1 MFGTSKKV
9 LNTLLDE
16 KYDEI
21 AQLKVENQRLKKEIL
36 EAQISNQNR
45 KIAEDKVNEYLLK
58 RRFPESSLLKV
69 VIEKGDY
76 LAVFVKEKKSI
87 FGITAIIAL
96 KRFSVNQKFED
107 HIGDAELQLHENI
120 SSLVTL
126 EIGGRYQRQGYASF
140 ILTAV
145 KEYSRTLGKRMLQGR
160 ISAQDY
166 ERKVIDYPQGK
177 YGELLVHVYQK
188 NGFDIIDLPNTSA
201 KKIIYDLTK
210 EGG

>member
-96 KRFSVNQKFED
+96 KRFSVNQKFEE

-126 EIGGRYQRQGYASF
+126 EIGARYQR
-140 ILTAV
+140 
-145 KEYSRTLGKRMLQGR
+145 
-160 ISAQDY
+160 
-166 ERKVIDYPQGK
+166 
-177 YGELLVHVYQK
+177 
-188 NGFDIIDLPNTSA
+188 
-201 KKIIYDLTK
+201 
-210 EGG
+210 